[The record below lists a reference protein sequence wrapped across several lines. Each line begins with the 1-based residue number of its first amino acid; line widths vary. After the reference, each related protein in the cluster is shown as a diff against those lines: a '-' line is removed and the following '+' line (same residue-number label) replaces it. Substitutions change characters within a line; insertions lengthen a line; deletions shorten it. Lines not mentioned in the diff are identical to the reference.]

1 MSELH
6 GTVAHVMRR
15 FVPDK
20 WGGTETVVFNLAR
33 ELEQRGV
40 ASPIFCTDM
49 FARPGEETIGG
60 VTIRRFRYCFPWFGL
75 NAEAKTALCLKGGSP
90 LSLPLF
96 TALLFQKNLTLIHAH
111 VGRRLGGIART
122 VAKIR
127 RVPYVIHVHG
137 GRHTVPQEQYDAMVA
152 PVKGKPEWGRL
163 FGFLFGS
170 RRVFDDADAV
180 ICVGQSEAEE
190 MRTRGQTHVYYL
202 PNGVHV
208 DRFARATPQPFR
220 KAYGLEERKFI
231 LCLSR
236 IDFQKNQL
244 LLLKSFATFRETHP
258 DWKLVF
264 IGSISVEEYHRKILN
279 ETARL
284 NLQDSVL
291 IIPGLK
297 PDDPLLPSAY
307 KAAELFVLPSANE
320 PFGIVIL
327 EAWAA
332 GTPVIAT
339 RVGGIPGFTADGDN
353 ILLTEDNDETMLAQK
368 LEQLAANSDLR
379 KKLSE
384 NGFAEVSAN
393 YDWGIIAQRVVK
405 IYEEVLTKRSS
416 ATTIGKKQSFRNDR
430 RPLQMKRMP

>member
-1 MSELH
+1 MSKLH
-6 GTVAHVMRR
+6 GTIAHVMRR

-33 ELEQRGV
+33 ELEKSGLN
-40 ASPIFCTDM
+40 SPIFCTDM
-49 FARPGEETIGG
+49 FAKSGAEKIDG
-60 VTIRRFRYCFPWFGL
+60 VTVRRFRYCFPWFGL
-75 NAEAKTALCLKGGSP
+75 TEEAKSKLRLKGGSP

-96 TALLFQKNLTLIHAH
+96 FALLFQKDLTLIHTH

-122 VAKIR
+122 VARIR
-127 RVPYVIHVHG
+127 KVPYVIHVHG
-137 GRHTVPQEQYDAMVA
+137 GRYTVPQDQYDQMTA
-152 PVKGKPEWGRL
+152 PVEGKFEWGKI
-163 FGFLFGS
+163 FGLLFGS
-170 RRVFDDADAV
+170 RKVFDDAAAV
-180 ICVGQSEAEE
+180 ICVGQSEADE
-190 MRTRGQTHVYYL
+190 MRLRSPGSNIHYL

-208 DRFARATPQPFR
+208 QRFAEATPQAFR
-220 KAYGLEERKFI
+220 KKYGLEDQKFV

-244 LLLKSFATFRETHP
+244 LLVKAFAEFRKKHP

-264 IGSISVEEYHRKILN
+264 IGSVSVEEYYRKILD
-279 ETARL
+279 EIARL

-307 KAAELFVLPSANE
+307 KAAEMFVLPTANE

-339 RVGGIPGFTADGDN
+339 RVGGIPGFTTDGEN
-353 ILLTEDNDETMLAQK
+353 ILLTEDNDAVMLTAK
-368 LEQLAANSDLR
+368 MEQLAGSPELQS
-379 KKLSE
+379 KLAK
-384 NGFAEVSAN
+384 NGFAEVSAG
-393 YDWGIIAQRVVK
+393 YDWSAIAESVVR
-405 IYEEVLTKRSS
+405 IYEEILTTRSKR
-416 ATTIGKKQSFRNDR
+416 
-430 RPLQMKRMP
+430 

>member
-1 MSELH
+1 MSKLH

-33 ELEQRGV
+33 ELEKNGLN
-40 ASPIFCTDM
+40 SPIFCTDM
-49 FARPGEETIGG
+49 FAKTGAEKIDG
-60 VTIRRFRYCFPWFGL
+60 VTVRRFRYCFPWFGL
-75 NAEAKTALCLKGGSP
+75 SEEAKSALRLKGGSP

-96 TALLFQKNLTLIHAH
+96 FALLFQKDLTLIHTH

-122 VAKIR
+122 AARIR
-127 RVPYVIHVHG
+127 KVPYVIHVHG
-137 GRHTVPQEQYDAMVA
+137 GRHTVPQDQYDQMVA
-152 PVKGKPEWGRL
+152 PVAGKFEWGKI
-163 FGFLFGS
+163 FGLLFGS
-170 RRVFDDADAV
+170 RRVFDDAAAV
-180 ICVGQSEAEE
+180 ICVGQSEADE
-190 MRTRGQTHVYYL
+190 MRRRSPGRNIHYL

-208 DRFARATPQPFR
+208 QRFASGKPEAFR
-220 KAYGLEERKFI
+220 KAYGLENHKFV

-244 LLLKSFATFRETHP
+244 LLVRAFAEFRKTHP

-264 IGSISVEEYHRKILN
+264 IGSVSVEEYHRKIL
-279 ETARL
+279 EEIERVGLTDA
-284 NLQDSVL
+284 VL

-307 KAAELFVLPSANE
+307 KTAEMFVLPTANE

-339 RVGGIPGFTADGDN
+339 RVGGIPGFTTDGEN
-353 ILLTEDNDETMLAQK
+353 ILLSEDNNAAMLTLK
-368 LEQLAANSDLR
+368 MEQLAGSPELQT
-379 KKLSE
+379 KLAK
-384 NGFAEVSAN
+384 NGFAEVSAS
-393 YDWGIIAQRVVK
+393 YDWSAIAERVMK
-405 IYEEVLTKRSS
+405 IYEEVLK
-416 ATTIGKKQSFRNDR
+416 
-430 RPLQMKRMP
+430 

>member
-1 MSELH
+1 MSQLH

-33 ELEQRGV
+33 ELEKNGLN
-40 ASPIFCTDM
+40 SPIFCTDM
-49 FARPGEETIGG
+49 FAKSGADKIDG
-60 VTIRRFRYCFPWFGL
+60 VTVRRFRYCFPWFGL
-75 NAEAKTALCLKGGSP
+75 DEEAKMALRLKGGSP
-90 LSLPLF
+90 LSLSLF
-96 TALLFQKNLTLIHAH
+96 FALLFQKDLALIHTH

-122 VAKIR
+122 VARIR
-127 RVPYVIHVHG
+127 NVPYVIHVHG
-137 GRHTVPQEQYDAMVA
+137 GRHTVPQDQYDHMTA
-152 PVKGKPEWGRL
+152 PVKGKTEWGKI
-163 FGFLFGS
+163 FGMIFGS
-170 RRVFDDADAV
+170 RRVFDDAAAV
-180 ICVGQSEAEE
+180 ICVGQSEADE
-190 MRTRGQTHVYYL
+190 MRQRGRKNIHYL

-208 DRFARATPQPFR
+208 QRFASAMPQAFR
-220 KAYGLEERKFI
+220 KEYGLEDQKFV

-244 LLLKSFATFRETHP
+244 LLVKAFAEFREAHP

-264 IGSISVEEYHRKILN
+264 IGSVSDEAYHHKMMDEI
-279 ETARL
+279 ARL

-307 KAAELFVLPSANE
+307 KAAEMFVLPTANE

-339 RVGGIPGFTADGDN
+339 RVGGIPGFTIDGEN
-353 ILLTEDNDETMLAQK
+353 ILLSEDNDTAMLTAK
-368 LEQLAANSDLR
+368 MEQLAESPELQRKLR
-379 KKLSE
+379 V
-384 NGFAEVSAN
+384 NGLAEVSAH
-393 YDWGIIAQRVVK
+393 YDWRAITQRVMN
-405 IYEEVLTKRSS
+405 IYEEVLK
-416 ATTIGKKQSFRNDR
+416 
-430 RPLQMKRMP
+430 

>member
-1 MSELH
+1 MNKLH

-33 ELEQRGV
+33 ELEKSGIS
-40 ASPIFCTDM
+40 SPIFCTDM
-49 FARPGEETIGG
+49 FAKRGEEIING
-60 VTIRRFRYCFPWFGL
+60 VTVRRFRYCFPWFGL
-75 NAEAKTALCLKGGSP
+75 DEAAKSALRLKGGSP
-90 LSLPLF
+90 LSLSLF
-96 TALLFQKNLTLIHAH
+96 FSLLFSKDLTMIHTH

-122 VAKIR
+122 AARIR
-127 RVPYVIHVHG
+127 NVPYVIHVHG
-137 GRHTVPQEQYDAMVA
+137 GRHTVPQDQYDQMTA
-152 PVKGKPEWGRL
+152 PVAGKLEWGKL
-163 FGFLFGS
+163 FGWIFGS
-170 RRVFDDADAV
+170 RRVFDDAAAV
-180 ICVGQSEAEE
+180 ICVGQSEADE
-190 MRTRGQTHVYYL
+190 MRGRGQKNVHYL

-208 DRFARATPQPFR
+208 QRFAQATPEAFR
-220 KAYGLEERKFI
+220 KEYGLENNPFV

-244 LLLKSFATFRETHP
+244 LLVKAFANFRETHP

-264 IGSISVEEYHRKILN
+264 IGSVSVEEYHRKILD
-279 ETARL
+279 EIARQ

-307 KAAELFVLPSANE
+307 KAAEMFVLPTANE

-339 RVGGIPGFTADGDN
+339 RVGGIPGFTTDEEN
-353 ILLTEDNDETMLAQK
+353 ILLSDDNDAVMLAEK
-368 LEQLAANSDLR
+368 MNRLAAAPEL
-379 KKLSE
+379 KHKLAE
-384 NGFAEVSAN
+384 NGLCEVSAH
-393 YDWGIIAQRVVK
+393 YDWSAIAERVVR
-405 IYEEVLTKRSS
+405 IYEEILTTRSKR
-416 ATTIGKKQSFRNDR
+416 
-430 RPLQMKRMP
+430 

>member
-1 MSELH
+1 MSKIH

-33 ELEQRGV
+33 ELEKNGID
-40 ASPIFCTDM
+40 SPIFCTDM
-49 FARPGEETIGG
+49 FAKTGAEKIDG
-60 VTIRRFRYCFPWFGL
+60 VTVRRFRYCFPWFGL
-75 NAEAKTALCLKGGSP
+75 SAEAKSALRLKGGSP
-90 LSLPLF
+90 LSLALF
-96 TALLFQKNLTLIHAH
+96 FGLLRQKNLTLIHTH

-122 VAKIR
+122 VAHIR
-127 RVPYVIHVHG
+127 KVPYVIHVHG
-137 GRHTVPQEQYDAMVA
+137 GRHTVPQEQYDSMTA
-152 PVKGKPEWGRL
+152 PVKGKLEWGKI
-163 FGFLFGS
+163 FGLVFGS
-170 RRVFDDADAV
+170 RRVFDDAAAV
-180 ICVGQSEAEE
+180 LCVGQSEADE
-190 MRTRGQTHVYYL
+190 MKQRGQKNVHYL

-208 DRFARATPQPFR
+208 RHFAEAMPQAFR
-220 KAYGLEERKFI
+220 QAYGLEDKKFV

-244 LLLKSFATFRETHP
+244 LLVKAFAEFRKTHP

-264 IGSISVEEYHRKILN
+264 IGSVSVEEYHRKILD
-279 ETARL
+279 EIARL

-307 KAAELFVLPSANE
+307 KAAELFVLPTANE

-339 RVGGIPGFTADGDN
+339 NVGGIPGFTTDGEN
-353 ILLTEDNDETMLAQK
+353 ILLSEDNNAAMLTSK
-368 LEQLAANSDLR
+368 MEQLAGSPELHQ
-379 KKLSE
+379 KLSQK
-384 NGFAEVSAN
+384 GFAEVSAH
-393 YDWGIIAQRVVK
+393 YDWSAIAERVMK
-405 IYEEVLTKRSS
+405 IYEEVLK
-416 ATTIGKKQSFRNDR
+416 
-430 RPLQMKRMP
+430 

>member
-1 MSELH
+1 MSKLQ

-33 ELEQRGV
+33 ELERSGIS
-40 ASPIFCTDM
+40 SPVFCTDM
-49 FARPGEETIGG
+49 FARPGAEKIDS
-60 VTIRRFRYCFPWFGL
+60 VTVRRFRYCFPWFGL
-75 NAEAKTALCLKGGSP
+75 DEAAKMALRLKGGSP

-96 TALLFQKNLTLIHAH
+96 FALLFQKDLALIHTH

-122 VAKIR
+122 AARIR
-127 RVPYVIHVHG
+127 KVPYVIHVHG
-137 GRHTVPQEQYDAMVA
+137 GRHTVPQDQYDQMTA
-152 PVKGKPEWGRL
+152 PVKGKLEWGKL
-163 FGFLFGS
+163 FGLLFGS
-170 RRVFDDADAV
+170 RRVFDDAAAV
-180 ICVGQSEAEE
+180 ICVGQSEADE
-190 MRTRGQTHVYYL
+190 MRQRGKKNVHYL

-208 DRFARATPQPFR
+208 QRFATAVPKTFR
-220 KAYGLEERKFI
+220 EAYGLENKKFI

-244 LLLKSFATFRETHP
+244 LLVKAFAEFRESHP

-264 IGSISVEEYHRKILN
+264 IGSVSVEEYHRKILD
-279 ETARL
+279 EIARL

-307 KAAELFVLPSANE
+307 KAAELFVLPTANE

-339 RVGGIPGFTADGDN
+339 RVGGIPGFTTDGEN
-353 ILLTEDNDETMLAQK
+353 ILLSENNDAAMLTARMK
-368 LEQLAANSDLR
+368 QLAGSPELQRKLR
-379 KKLSE
+379 T
-384 NGFAEVSAN
+384 NGLAEVSAH
-393 YDWGIIAQRVVK
+393 YDWRAIAERVIR
-405 IYEEVLTKRSS
+405 IYTEILNPR
-416 ATTIGKKQSFRNDR
+416 
-430 RPLQMKRMP
+430 

>member
-1 MSELH
+1 MRKLH
-6 GTVAHVMRR
+6 GTIAHVMRR

-33 ELEQRGV
+33 ELEQNGLN
-40 ASPIFCTDM
+40 SPIFCTDM
-49 FARPGEETIGG
+49 FARTGAEKIDG
-60 VTIRRFRYCFPWFGL
+60 VTVRRFRYCFPWFGL
-75 NAEAKTALCLKGGSP
+75 SEEAKSALRLKGGSP

-96 TALLFQKNLTLIHAH
+96 FALLFQKDLTLIHTH

-122 VAKIR
+122 VARLR

-137 GRHTVPQEQYDAMVA
+137 GRHTVPQDQYDQMVA
-152 PVKGKPEWGRL
+152 PVEGKREWGKL
-163 FGFLFGS
+163 FGLLFGS
-170 RRVFDDADAV
+170 RRVFDDAAAV
-180 ICVGQSEAEE
+180 ICVGQSEADE
-190 MRTRGQTHVYYL
+190 MRRRSPGRNIHYL

-208 DRFARATPQPFR
+208 RRFAAAGPDAFR
-220 KAYGLEERKFI
+220 NAYGLENRKFV

-244 LLLKSFATFRETHP
+244 LLVRAFAEFRKTHP
-258 DWKLVF
+258 DWNLVF
-264 IGSISVEEYHRKILN
+264 IGSVSVEEYHRQIIA
-279 ETARL
+279 EIARL
-284 NLQDSVL
+284 GLNDAVL

-307 KAAELFVLPSANE
+307 KAADLFVLPSANE

-339 RVGGIPGFTADGDN
+339 RVGGIPGFTTDGEN
-353 ILLTEDNDETMLAQK
+353 ILLTDDNNDARLTEQMNRLAGSPELRAK
-368 LEQLAANSDLR
+368 LAT
-379 KKLSE
+379 

-393 YDWGIIAQRVVK
+393 YDWSAIAERVMK
-405 IYEEVLTKRSS
+405 IYEEVLK
-416 ATTIGKKQSFRNDR
+416 
-430 RPLQMKRMP
+430 